1 MACPASAQAPSPAK
15 LLASSLAACRA
26 QTSVEW
32 ISSGSLNGE
41 SGTITTSS
49 GRTAGIQ
56 LISIKKG
63 ESTGHVTVE
72 LMNDTG
78 YLKGD
83 SFALHAYMGFTSG
96 AAKKEANRWLSLAP
110 SNMDFSAVTA
120 GLTVSSITSE
130 LEMTGPFTAIPESV
144 VLGERVDGVRGLSV
158 AQSGVPAMKSE
169 LYVRAKGLPL
179 PVEETQV
186 YEGHTSV
193 VKFVKW
199 NGSIVLEKTPGA
211 TPLLLAWLQ

>member
-1 MACPASAQAPSPAK
+1 
-15 LLASSLAACRA
+15 
-26 QTSVEW
+26 
-32 ISSGSLNGE
+32 
-41 SGTITTSS
+41 
-49 GRTAGIQ
+49 
-56 LISIKKG
+56 
-63 ESTGHVTVE
+63 
-72 LMNDTG
+72 
-78 YLKGD
+78 
-83 SFALHAYMGFTSG
+83 
-96 AAKKEANRWLSLAP
+96 
-110 SNMDFSAVTA
+110 
-120 GLTVSSITSE
+120 
-130 LEMTGPFTAIPESV
+130 V

-169 LYVRAKGLPL
+169 LYVQAKGRPL